1 VPLRRSPRQDGQ
13 HPKRRDRLG
22 GVTRPRPPVAPAMAG
37 AVDLS
42 ALKKR
47 ADTAGEGG
55 APGAGTPKGVEITE
69 ANLEAEV
76 LVRSSQVPVVVL
88 LWSPRSEA
96 SAALG
101 DALASLEAADGGKWT
116 LATVNVDV
124 VPRVAQMFGVQA
136 VPTVVA
142 LAAGQPLSSFQGV
155 QPPEQLR
162 RWVDSLLNATAGKLT
177 GGTDGE
183 EPEQVDPELAQA
195 REHLDAGDFDAA
207 LTAYRAILDAN
218 PNHAEAKGAVRQISF
233 LQRATSRAPGAIIA
247 ADAAPDDI
255 EVAFAAADVEIL
267 QQNVAAAF
275 DRLTAL
281 IKRTA
286 GDERTK
292 VRTRLIELFDLF
304 DPADPEVIAGRRKL
318 ANALY

>member
-1 VPLRRSPRQDGQ
+1 
-13 HPKRRDRLG
+13 
-22 GVTRPRPPVAPAMAG
+22 MAG

-42 ALKKR
+42 ALKQQT
-47 ADTAGEGG
+47 APAGEGDGG
-55 APGAGTPKGVEITE
+55 AAQPNGLEITE

-76 LVRSSQVPVVVL
+76 LVRSSQIPVVVL

-96 SAALG
+96 SAQLG
-101 DALASLEAADGGKWT
+101 DALAQLAAADAGKWS
-116 LATVNVDV
+116 LATVNVDA

-142 LAAGQPLSSFQGV
+142 LAAGQPLSSFQGS
-155 QPPEQLR
+155 QPPDQLR
-162 RWVDSLLNATAGKLT
+162 RWVDSLLNATAGKLS
-177 GGTDGE
+177 GAGDGE
-183 EPEQVDPELAQA
+183 EPEHVDPELAQA
-195 REHLDAGDFDAA
+195 REHLDSGDFDAA
-207 LTAYRAILDAN
+207 LKAYQALLDAN
-218 PNHAEAKGAVRQISF
+218 PNHAEAKGAVRQIGF
-233 LQRATSRAPGAIIA
+233 LQRATSRAPGAIVA

-267 QQNVAAAF
+267 QQDVAAAF
-275 DRLTAL
+275 DRLIAL
-281 IKRTA
+281 VKRTA
-286 GDERTK
+286 GDDRTK

>member
-1 VPLRRSPRQDGQ
+1 
-13 HPKRRDRLG
+13 
-22 GVTRPRPPVAPAMAG
+22 MAG

-42 ALKKR
+42 ALKQPPPSR
-47 ADTAGEGG
+47 DGAAA
-55 APGAGTPKGVEITE
+55 APGGVEVTE
-69 ANLEAEV
+69 ANFEAEV

-96 SAALG
+96 SAQLG
-101 DALASLEAADGGKWT
+101 DALAQLADADGGKWS
-116 LATVNVDV
+116 LATVNVDA

-142 LAAGQPLSSFQGV
+142 LAAGQPLSSFQGP

-162 RWVDSLLNATAGKLT
+162 KWVDSLLNATAGKL
-177 GGTDGE
+177 GDAGDVGDAE
-183 EPEQVDPELAQA
+183 EPEHVDPELAQA
-195 REHLDAGDFDAA
+195 RVHLDAGDFDAA
-207 LTAYRAILDAN
+207 LTAYQALLDAN
-218 PNHAEAKGAVRQISF
+218 PNDAEAKGAVRQIGF
-233 LQRATSRAPGAIIA
+233 LQRATAHRPDAVAV

-255 EVAFAAADVEIL
+255 DAAFAAADVDVL

-275 DRLTAL
+275 DRLIAL

-286 GDERTK
+286 DDERTK

-304 DPADPEVIAGRRKL
+304 DPADPEVIAGRRNL

>member
-1 VPLRRSPRQDGQ
+1 
-13 HPKRRDRLG
+13 
-22 GVTRPRPPVAPAMAG
+22 MAG

-42 ALKKR
+42 ALKQR
-47 ADTAGEGG
+47 ASAGDGG
-55 APGAGTPKGVEITE
+55 SAAPSGGVEITE

-88 LWSPRSEA
+88 LWSPRSDA
-96 SAALG
+96 SARLG
-101 DALASLEAADGGKWT
+101 DALGSLASADGGRWS
-116 LATVNVDV
+116 LATVNVDA

-162 RWVDSLLNATAGKLT
+162 QWIDSLLNATAGKLS
-177 GGTDGE
+177 GGGDSE
-183 EPEQVDPELAQA
+183 QPEQVDPELAQA
-195 REHLDAGDFDAA
+195 REYLDAGDFEAA
-207 LTAYRAILDAN
+207 RKAYQAILDAN
-218 PNHAEAKGAVRQISF
+218 PGHAEAKGAVRQISF
-233 LQRATSRAPGAIIA
+233 LQRATSHAPGAIVA
-247 ADAAPDDI
+247 ADAKPDDF
-255 EVAFAAADVEIL
+255 ELAFAAADVEIL

-275 DRLTAL
+275 DRLVGL
-281 IKRTA
+281 VQRTT
-286 GDERTK
+286 GDDRAK
-292 VRTRLIELFDLF
+292 VRTRLVELFELF

>member
-1 VPLRRSPRQDGQ
+1 
-13 HPKRRDRLG
+13 
-22 GVTRPRPPVAPAMAG
+22 MAG

-42 ALKKR
+42 ALKQQT
-47 ADTAGEGG
+47 APAGEGDGG
-55 APGAGTPKGVEITE
+55 AAQPNGLEITE

-76 LVRSSQVPVVVL
+76 LVRSSQIPVVVL

-96 SAALG
+96 STQLG
-101 DALASLEAADGGKWT
+101 DALAQLAVADAGKWS
-116 LATVNVDV
+116 LATVNVDA

-142 LAAGQPLSSFQGV
+142 LAAGQPLSSFQGS
-155 QPPEQLR
+155 QPPDQLR
-162 RWVDSLLNATAGKLT
+162 RWVDSLLNATAGKLS
-177 GGTDGE
+177 GAGDGE

-195 REHLDAGDFDAA
+195 REHLDSGDFDAA
-207 LTAYRAILDAN
+207 LKAYQALLEAN
-218 PNHAEAKGAVRQISF
+218 PNHAEAKGAVRQIGF
-233 LQRATSRAPGAIIA
+233 LQRATSRAPGAIVA
-247 ADAAPDDI
+247 ADATPDDI

-267 QQNVAAAF
+267 QQDVAAAF
-275 DRLTAL
+275 DRLIAL
-281 IKRTA
+281 VKRTA